1 MSLKMQIKASRVV
14 KSEELGGV
22 GEVCVCVWGR
32 GGQANSGDAA
42 NQILLQ
48 CLLGASVAAPLSL
61 TVCGNKGRAQTQ
73 DLMELFSCALIL
85 SSGTHFH

>member
-14 KSEELGGV
+14 KSAELGGV
-22 GEVCVCVWGR
+22 CEWAGGRVGE
-32 GGQANSGDAA
+32 ANTSDAA

-61 TVCGNKGRAQTQ
+61 RA
-73 DLMELFSCALIL
+73 CVW
-85 SSGTHFH
+85 